1 MAFFGKIFGGKEHK
15 NAPAQALTVEELW
28 HKAQELQG
36 KKVTILGA
44 EIEASGFMF
53 ALLQIRLLRDR
64 AQGRRSSSAMRDTA
78 NEMFAAAM
86 VGVAGAMQQDGNSLS
101 DFIQI
106 NERLASFWNA
116 RVLPFALAGQRIG
129 QIEIIEVQSAAII
142 GSKFSF
148 SSHISETIRM
158 VFEPILEF
166 INL

>member
-1 MAFFGKIFGGKEHK
+1 
-15 NAPAQALTVEELW
+15 
-28 HKAQELQG
+28 
-36 KKVTILGA
+36 
-44 EIEASGFMF
+44 
-53 ALLQIRLLRDR
+53 
-64 AQGRRSSSAMRDTA
+64 MRDTA